1 MKRIAL
7 LGLLSVAVMA
17 NENGFYVGG
26 EVGTTHTK
34 ASDIISGTATNYT
47 SNRISEALNAGY
59 YLNQNSRA
67 YVGYQHVNADMQK
80 NIPAS
85 TNMYSVGYDYLFGTS
100 TLKPFVGA
108 ILGYSTYTD
117 GDFKVNGMVYGAQA
131 GVDYK
136 LNNNFSFD
144 AGYRYLSSSAETT
157 YSDNK
162 STMDSF
168 QTFFVGAYYKF

>member
-26 EVGTTHTK
+26 EVGTTHIK
-34 ASDIISGTATNYT
+34 AADTISGTTTSYT
-47 SNRISEALNAGY
+47 GNRISEALNAGY

-67 YVGYQHVNADMQK
+67 YIAYQYVAADK
-80 NIPAS
+80 NKDIPQS
-85 TNMYSVGYDYLFGTS
+85 TNIYSVGYDYLFGTS
-100 TLKPFVGA
+100 SLKPFVGA

-136 LNNNFSFD
+136 LNNNLSFD
-144 AGYRYLSSSAETT
+144 AGYRYLGSSAETT
-157 YSDNK
+157 YNGDK
-162 STMDSF
+162 STMDNF
-168 QTFFVGAYYKF
+168 QTFFVGAHYKF